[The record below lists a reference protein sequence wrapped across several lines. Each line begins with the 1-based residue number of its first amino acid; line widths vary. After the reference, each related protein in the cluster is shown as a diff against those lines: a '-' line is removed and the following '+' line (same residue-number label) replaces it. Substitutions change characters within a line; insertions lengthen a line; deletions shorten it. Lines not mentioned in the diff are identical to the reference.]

1 MLIQD
6 LKKAFI
12 YIGQGHTKMRYFIK
26 LASVLPLFI
35 SPAVVAIAGEQSH
48 CTKIN
53 EYPFIVTQC
62 DDGTVTVVNVINNR
76 VAVCRKG
83 ESCKEITL
91 DTLHDSSKS

>member
-1 MLIQD
+1 MLIQG

-12 YIGQGHTKMRYFIK
+12 YIGHIKMSAFIK
-26 LASVLPLFI
+26 LASVLALFI
-35 SPAVVAIAGEQSH
+35 SPVVVAIAGEQSH

-83 ESCKEITL
+83 ESCKEINL
-91 DTLHDSSKS
+91 